1 MLQRRL
7 VRTQS
12 IIFTLMGDFLRSRG
26 GEFTVGSII
35 KMLQPLGY
43 TDQAVRSAL
52 SRMCGNKWLRNKRV
66 GHKSYYRLTN
76 KSVELLERGYHRI
89 FFTRQRS
96 NGWNGQWQILAYS
109 IPEGKRNLRARL
121 RKELT
126 WLGYGPLSYG
136 CWISPYDSFAE
147 IQKVADSL
155 GISQNIHVF
164 RADFLGLANQKE
176 LVSRCWNL
184 RKVNETYNVFY
195 KKFFSEFQNLQQ
207 KKIMEKRLDP
217 VECFVERVLLLHEY
231 RKFPFMDPGLP
242 LELLPDDWIGIKVID
257 FVNEYRE
264 WLAEPANAFVNSV
277 LASENS
283 LSNSSL

>member
-1 MLQRRL
+1 MLPRRL

-12 IIFTLMGDFLRSRG
+12 IIFTLIGDFLYYRG

-35 KMLQPLGY
+35 KMLQPLEY
-43 TDQAVRSAL
+43 TDQAIRSAL
-52 SRMCGNKWLRNKRV
+52 SRMCGNKWLHNKRV

-76 KSVELLERGYHRI
+76 KSIEILERGYHRI

-96 NGWNGQWQILAYS
+96 TGWNGQWQILAYS

-155 GISQNIHVF
+155 GISQNIHLF

-184 RKVNETYNVFY
+184 RKINETYNVFY
-195 KKFFSEFQNLQQ
+195 KKYFSNFQNLQQ
-207 KKIMEKRLDP
+207 KLILDKHLDP
-217 VECFVERVLLLHEY
+217 VECFVERVLLAHEY
-231 RKFPFMDPGLP
+231 RKFPFADPGLP
-242 LELLPDDWIGIKVID
+242 LELLPDDWIGMKVID
-257 FVNEYRE
+257 FINEYRE
-264 WLAEPANAFVNSV
+264 WLAEPADAFVKLCSGR
-277 LASENS
+277 
-283 LSNSSL
+283 